1 MKSRKDIGTRSIL
14 KKLQRPSA
22 GISRARRRRLP
33 RWIGFGLS
41 SQASLI
47 DVGGGASSLVET
59 RSSNRLEKSDDS
71 QKHARGRSCAPNN
84 HEAGKSRRQNLSPRP
99 RRHGDRKVP
108 DIGLV
113 AFRRSICRHLLTWY
127 PAACPTRQTRRS
139 LASGLIRPTG
149 RRAGKEC

>member
-108 DIGLV
+108 DIGR
-113 AFRRSICRHLLTWY
+113 AEE
-127 PAACPTRQTRRS
+127 QTSELQS
-139 LASGLIRPTG
+139 LMSNAY
-149 RRAGKEC
+149 AV